1 MGCCCSRAAEG
12 EGTELGGPS
21 VKAKKARRTQSAPS
35 GYDSDLG
42 PGKTST
48 LDDAGKD
55 MPEL

>member
-12 EGTELGGPS
+12 EGTELAVP
-21 VKAKKARRTQSAPS
+21 KAKKARRTQSAPS